1 MIKLVVI
8 LFIALTFE
16 TVGVISLKKGLV
28 TLESPKN
35 YSTAEIIR
43 MLGRGITNKYIVLGI
58 FFEAI
63 FFAGLL
69 MMMKMGEVS
78 FVWPL
83 TSLTFVFSTV
93 AAKFYLHEEISIVRW
108 TGVILIM
115 CGAGFIT
122 YSEKVKEREL
132 RSTPSLQE
140 HGL

>member
-1 MIKLVVI
+1 MIKLIII
-8 LFIALTFE
+8 LFFALTFE
-16 TVGVISLKKGLV
+16 TIGVISLKKGLV
-28 TLESPKN
+28 TLESPKS
-35 YSTAEIIR
+35 YQPAEI
-43 MLGRGITNKYIVLGI
+43 LKLVGRGVTNKYVVLGV

-63 FFAGLL
+63 FFVGLL

-122 YSEKVKEREL
+122 YSEEVKEREL
-132 RSTPSLQE
+132 RPTPSLQE
-140 HGL
+140 HR

>member
-35 YSTAEIIR
+35 YGTAEIIR
-43 MLGRGITNKYIVLGI
+43 MVGRGVRNKYIMLGV

-63 FFAGLL
+63 FFVGLL

-122 YSEKVKEREL
+122 YSEEVKEREL
-132 RSTPSLQE
+132 RPTPSLQE
-140 HGL
+140 HRL

>member
-35 YSTAEIIR
+35 YGTAEIIR
-43 MLGRGITNKYIVLGI
+43 MVRRGITNKYIMLGV

-63 FFAGLL
+63 FFVGLL

-132 RSTPSLQE
+132 RPTPSLQE
-140 HGL
+140 HRL